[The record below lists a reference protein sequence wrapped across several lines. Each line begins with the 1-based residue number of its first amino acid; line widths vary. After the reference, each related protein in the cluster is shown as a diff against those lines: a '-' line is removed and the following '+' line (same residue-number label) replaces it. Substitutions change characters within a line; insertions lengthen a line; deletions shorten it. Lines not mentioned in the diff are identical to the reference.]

1 MYIIVEIYIN
11 SAMLMMTGVRHNWG
25 EEPGDWDL
33 RVEDSRQPTSP
44 TSPTSVNLLKP
55 NSQNYVWLICK
66 TIFNYRE
73 LGFILTFLWYFFLLF
88 VTVRNCWTWLHCLC
102 LFHCLSSPN
111 SSSSSSSGLKAS
123 LVNVANSWMLFSS
136 SFSSPIYV

>member
-1 MYIIVEIYIN
+1 
-11 SAMLMMTGVRHNWG
+11 MLMMTGVRHNWG

-44 TSPTSVNLLKP
+44 TSVNLLKP
-55 NSQNYVWLICK
+55 TSQNYVWLICK

-88 VTVRNCWTWLHCLC
+88 VTVRNCWSWLHCLC
-102 LFHCLSSPN
+102 FFIACPPQILHLHHH
-111 SSSSSSSGLKAS
+111 
-123 LVNVANSWMLFSS
+123 LVWRHHWWMLPTHECFSPPH
-136 SFSSPIYV
+136 SPHQSIKV